1 MSIIKTDILQ
11 SSVGYG
17 NSCKVNQLYNGRVWA
32 WVTFNGET
40 NTGGNCDIIND
51 YNVDTVTDIGTGQYK
66 VLFSTA
72 HVGTGTSLAMFGSA
86 TNTSSPTMDH
96 TNCTCVFPD
105 GVPSPASSTFPIR
118 VVNGGSLNDKDHV
131 GVIFCGGDTVTT
143 ESFAVPSTWTAG
155 TEGEDNQW
163 RGVAYGNGTW
173 VAVTNSGTNR
183 IQYSKDN
190 GVNWTAVAA
199 PNSNSWYD
207 VEYGGGIFVAM
218 GGGNSNSNR
227 AAWSTDGVN
236 WTATDLTN
244 ENSFTA
250 SDSPFIC
257 SSHGGVSP
265 QHERFVA
272 VGRLGT
278 NRVRYSSDGKTW
290 SSAVGST
297 NSGWY
302 GVCFGL
308 NMWVAVASSGTNRVM
323 YSTDATDF
331 SSWTEVAAAEDNSW
345 RSVAY
350 GNGKFVAVA
359 KDGTNRLMYSTD
371 ATSWSN
377 SGVSGFDNTTVWMW
391 IKFGGGYFIA
401 GGYNGTSNYM
411 YSTDGLSW
419 SAISGTGSYYG
430 GGDYSYDTNTFAM
443 VGASGVR
450 YHTLAETVPS
460 TLVVDTLK
468 TATGI
473 NTTSVRGLSESTIKA
488 WIRFDASSGSPVIR
502 NDYNIMAITD
512 IGTGRF
518 RLYFDTWM
526 KSMSYHVSGTT
537 SNYAGATTGAH
548 VIQQSG
554 TMNPDHVEIRCL
566 QSPST
571 EEDNAYNSV
580 LICGH
585 SDNIKRNIT

>member
-17 NSCKVNQLYNGRVWA
+17 NTCEIHKLHNGRVWA
-32 WVTFNGET
+32 WVAFNGE
-40 NTGGNCDIIND
+40 NTVSIMND
-51 YNVDTVTDIGTGQYK
+51 YNVNTITDRGTGNYT
-66 VLFSTA
+66 VDFATSHVGAATSLSLFGNAGNLSNPNNGHTNPSCIFPDGTP
-72 HVGTGTSLAMFGSA
+72 VGTGVTS
-86 TNTSSPTMDH
+86 
-96 TNCTCVFPD
+96 
-105 GVPSPASSTFPIR
+105 FPIQT
-118 VVNGGSLNDKDHV
+118 VNGGSQADRAQV
-131 GVIFCGGDTVTT
+131 GAIFCGGEHITK
-143 ESFAVPSTWTAG
+143 ESFSAPSTWTAG
-155 TEGEDNQW
+155 TEGENNQW

-173 VAVTNSGTNR
+173 VAVANAGTNR

-190 GVNWTAVAA
+190 GKTWTAVAA
-199 PNSNSWYD
+199 PNSNTWYD

-244 ENSFTA
+244 EDSFTA
-250 SDSPFIC
+250 MDNPFIC
-257 SSHGGVSP
+257 YGGTNVTDG
-265 QHERFVA
+265 RFVA
-272 VGRLGT
+272 VGRLGV
-278 NRVRYSSDGKTW
+278 NRVRYSTNGKTW

-297 NSGWY
+297 SSSWY

-308 NMWVAVASSGTNRVM
+308 NRWVAVASTGTNRVM

-331 SSWTEVAAAEDNSW
+331 SSWTEVTSTEQNQW

-359 KDGTNRLMYSTD
+359 GNGTNRLMYSTD

-377 SGVSGFDNTTVWMW
+377 SGVSGFDNTTVWRW
-391 IKFGGGYFIA
+391 IKFGGGYFVA

-450 YHTLAETVPS
+450 YHDFSGITPA

-468 TATGI
+468 TNAGI
-473 NTTSVRGLSESTIKA
+473 HTTSVKSLSESTVKA
-488 WIRFDASSGSPVIR
+488 WIRFDASSGSPVIQ
-502 NDYNIMAITD
+502 NDFNIMAMTD
-512 IGTGRF
+512 VGVGRF

-526 KSMSYHVSGTT
+526 KSMSYHLEGITGNYPGGTT
-537 SNYAGATTGAH
+537 AAH
-548 VIQQSG
+548 TIQQSG
-554 TMNPDHVEIRCL
+554 QMAASHVEIRCL
-566 QSPST
+566 QAQST
-571 EEDNAYNSV
+571 EEDNQYNSV
-580 LICGH
+580 LICGR
-585 SDNIKRNIT
+585 SDDIKRNVT